1 MSDDRMHHALLDALE
16 VSARSAALDPDGREA
31 LAALRE
37 ELAEPDYEMLTRVR
51 ARLAL
56 RREVTGRP
64 R

>member
-1 MSDDRMHHALLDALE
+1 MTPDHFHHALLAALD
-16 VSARSAALDPDGREA
+16 VSARSAALDADGREA

-37 ELAEPDYEMLTRVR
+37 ELADPDYEMLTRVR